1 MSCRRFSP
9 SSECPVNHNFSL
21 KNSEVV
27 GTHDAKWHS
36 MGMSRYRFITP
47 HRRGKWYPDLKT
59 AQRFAAKIG
68 AGFLERRSG
77 KFFPYRDTTL
87 EVEPA

>member
-1 MSCRRFSP
+1 
-9 SSECPVNHNFSL
+9 
-21 KNSEVV
+21 
-27 GTHDAKWHS
+27 

>member
-1 MSCRRFSP
+1 MFRSRF
-9 SSECPVNHNFSL
+9 V
-21 KNSEVV
+21 
-27 GTHDAKWHS
+27 
-36 MGMSRYRFITP
+36 TP

-59 AQRFAAKIG
+59 AQRFACAIG

-77 KFFPYRDTTL
+77 KFFAYRETQL

>member
-1 MSCRRFSP
+1 M
-9 SSECPVNHNFSL
+9 L
-21 KNSEVV
+21 
-27 GTHDAKWHS
+27 
-36 MGMSRYRFITP
+36 RYRFVTP

-77 KFFPYRDTTL
+77 RFFAYPDTRL
-87 EVEPA
+87 EVEQA